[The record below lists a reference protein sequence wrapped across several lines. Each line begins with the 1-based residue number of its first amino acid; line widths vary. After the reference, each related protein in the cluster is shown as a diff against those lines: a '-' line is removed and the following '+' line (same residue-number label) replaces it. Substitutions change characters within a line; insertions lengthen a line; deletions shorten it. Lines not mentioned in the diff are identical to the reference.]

1 MWSDYMYGL
10 GRDMS
15 NNLSAC
21 IGVAGGI
28 VLQELG
34 MDKFLGLTATEL
46 LEEVER
52 ILCRSGNREMRIQS
66 AARFQV
72 ARAEMM
78 EVSWTKYRK
87 RLEDQQDVQGAI
99 KDFTSWE
106 LKGLTKYFT

>member
-15 NNLSAC
+15 NDLSAC

-34 MDKFLGLTATEL
+34 MDKFLGLAATEL

-66 AARFQV
+66 AARSHSSHT
-72 ARAEMM
+72 R
-78 EVSWTKYRK
+78 S
-87 RLEDQQDVQGAI
+87 
-99 KDFTSWE
+99 
-106 LKGLTKYFT
+106 